1 MIYTQLN
8 ELDMIN
14 FKSSGPQ
21 KCFEQD
27 IIIGK
32 IFLKFLSWRYFN
44 IWIKRKGNSFFFVRF
59 KII

>member
-8 ELDMIN
+8 ELYMIN
-14 FKSSGPQ
+14 FKPSGPQ

-32 IFLKFLSWRYFN
+32 IVEKILSWRYFN
-44 IWIKRKGNSFFFVRF
+44 I
-59 KII
+59 